1 VVNDGHV
8 GVGRVGVNGLT
19 LDVVEKH
26 LQIVILSGDDRGV
39 SNSGALL
46 CIEGLQTLPVI
57 VLSEA
62 YIIDIIVELGILF
75 NALVE
80 ALERIVEVGLLS
92 ETMDDGIKTHV
103 HSIVDLSRV
112 VLQLIVIY
120 SVLLV
125 SAIEAL
131 VDAVHMDSPEV
142 VNALVN
148 LTVIRVLAGDCGSN
162 QPEEHILSLKLKDG
176 YTEFKVST
184 VSTQRFLA

>member
-1 VVNDGHV
+1 MVNDGHV

-19 LDVVEKH
+19 LNVVEKH
-26 LQIVILSGDDRGV
+26 LQIVILSGYDRGV

-57 VLSEA
+57 VLSEP

-92 ETMDDGIKTHV
+92 ETMDDGIKTHM
-103 HSIVDLSRV
+103 HSIIDLSRV

-148 LTVIRVLAGDCGSN
+148 LTVIRVLGGDCGSN

>member
-62 YIIDIIVELGILF
+62 YIIDIIMELGILF

-148 LTVIRVLAGDCGSN
+148 LAVIRVLAGDCGSN

>member
-26 LQIVILSGDDRGV
+26 LQIVILCGDHRGV

-46 CIEGLQTLPVI
+46 GIKGLQTLPVI

-62 YIIDIIVELGILF
+62 NIIDIIVELGILF

-92 ETMDDGIKTHV
+92 ETVDDGIKAHV
-103 HSIVDLSRV
+103 HSIIDLSRV
-112 VLQLIVIY
+112 VLQLIVVH

-148 LTVIRVLAGDCGSN
+148 LAVIGVLAGDCGSN

>member
-1 VVNDGHV
+1 MVNDGHV

-19 LDVVEKH
+19 LNVVEKH
-26 LQIVILSGDDRGV
+26 LQIVILSGYDRGV

-62 YIIDIIVELGILF
+62 DIIDIIVELGILL

-92 ETMDDGIKTHV
+92 ETMDDGIKTHM
-103 HSIVDLSRV
+103 HSIIDLSRV

>member
-1 VVNDGHV
+1 
-8 GVGRVGVNGLT
+8 
-19 LDVVEKH
+19 
-26 LQIVILSGDDRGV
+26 
-39 SNSGALL
+39 
-46 CIEGLQTLPVI
+46 
-57 VLSEA
+57 
-62 YIIDIIVELGILF
+62 
-75 NALVE
+75 
-80 ALERIVEVGLLS
+80 
-92 ETMDDGIKTHV
+92 M
-103 HSIVDLSRV
+103 HSIIDLSRE

-148 LTVIRVLAGDCGSN
+148 LAVIRVLAGDCGSN